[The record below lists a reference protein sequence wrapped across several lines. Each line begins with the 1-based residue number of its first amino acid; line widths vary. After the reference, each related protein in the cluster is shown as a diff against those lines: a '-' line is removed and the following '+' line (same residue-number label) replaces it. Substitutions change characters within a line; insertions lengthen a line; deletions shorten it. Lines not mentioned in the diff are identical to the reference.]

1 MGAIAGLVQRLA
13 ASLSRAEKREK
24 FVAGE
29 QGEVGVATALHGFL
43 PDSELRTKTPTL
55 AGHVSHTLISCVI
68 ELHCSGEKPSK
79 SHKYLASL
87 NKLDNYTFVCLANSI
102 FQVNIFCQVYLVSC
116 HDDVDQGRNL
126 VLRLV
131 STQQEDLPKDK

>member
-43 PDSELRTKTPTL
+43 PDSELRTETPTL
-55 AGHVSHTLISCVI
+55 AGHVSHTHILCHRIA
-68 ELHCSGEKPSK
+68 LQWRQPSK

>member
-43 PDSELRTKTPTL
+43 PDSQLRTKTPTL
-55 AGHVSHTLISCVI
+55 AGHVSHTHILCHRIALQWRKTISI
-68 ELHCSGEKPSK
+68 
-79 SHKYLASL
+79 
-87 NKLDNYTFVCLANSI
+87 
-102 FQVNIFCQVYLVSC
+102 
-116 HDDVDQGRNL
+116 
-126 VLRLV
+126 
-131 STQQEDLPKDK
+131 TQISSFPQQT